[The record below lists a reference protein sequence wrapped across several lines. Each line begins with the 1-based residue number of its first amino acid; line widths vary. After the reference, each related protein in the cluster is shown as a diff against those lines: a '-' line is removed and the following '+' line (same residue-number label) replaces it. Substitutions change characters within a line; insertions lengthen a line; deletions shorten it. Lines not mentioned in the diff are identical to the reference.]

1 MKPDQN
7 IPSQIIIERAKL
19 IRLAL
24 FDVDGVFTDGNIQ
37 IDSQGK
43 EIKTFNT
50 QDGHGIRLLQ
60 HYGIQVGVIT
70 GRSSEALEHRMRNL
84 NIEHVYQGSIDKY
97 KAFQELLSKLKLTP
111 DQTSFAGDDIVDL
124 QVMSHCGLAVA
135 VANAHP
141 FVKKHS
147 HWETSAHGGHG
158 AVREIC
164 ELLLDAQGLL
174 EEALTYN
181 LKKDRS
187 NN

>member
-7 IPSQIIIERAKL
+7 IIKRAKS

-60 HYGIQVGVIT
+60 HYGIKVGVIT
-70 GRSSEALEHRMRNL
+70 GRSSEALEHRMRDL
-84 NIEHVYQGSIDKY
+84 NVEHVYKGSTDKY
-97 KAFQELLSKLKLTP
+97 TAFQQLLGKLNLTP
-111 DQTSFAGDDIVDL
+111 EQTSFAGDDIVDL
-124 QVMSHCGLAVA
+124 QVMSHCGLAIA
-135 VANAHP
+135 VANAHA
-141 FVKKHS
+141 FVKQHA
-147 HWETSAHGGHG
+147 HWETSANGGQG

-174 EEALTYN
+174 QEALTYN
-181 LKKDRS
+181 LDKGHNK
-187 NN
+187 N

>member
-1 MKPDQN
+1 MKPDQK
-7 IPSQIIIERAKL
+7 IIERAKS

-37 IDSQGK
+37 IDSHGK

-70 GRSSEALEHRMRNL
+70 GRSSQALEHRMRDL

-97 KAFQELLSKLKLTP
+97 SAHQELLEKLNLSP
-111 DQTSFAGDDIVDL
+111 EQTSFAGDDIVDL
-124 QVMSHCGLAVA
+124 QVMSHCGLAIA

-141 FVKKHS
+141 FVKEHA
-147 HWETSAHGGHG
+147 HWETSANGGQG

-174 EEALTYN
+174 EQALHYN
-181 LKKDRS
+181 L
-187 NN
+187 NNGNNK